1 MVEDQF
7 HIEMEE
13 ISEFCVE
20 RSADNSFWEEIS
32 HEEILNQVL
41 TDLPE
46 EKIKRFFGV
55 VRNGGAFKLGDYFYR
70 IKAG

>member
-13 ISEFCVE
+13 ISAFSVE
-20 RSADNSFWEEIS
+20 RSADDSFWEEIS
-32 HEEILNQVL
+32 HEDILGQVL
-41 TDLPE
+41 TGLAE
-46 EKIKRFFGV
+46 EKIKRFFEV
-55 VRNGGAFKLGDYFYR
+55 VRNGGSFKLGDYFYR